1 MDAKS
6 LVFEYFFQIGSGLAA
21 GIVCVILPSLLV
33 FRLILSKMSAKTKKG
48 ELQ

>member
-21 GIVCVILPSLLV
+21 GIACVILPCLLV
-33 FRLILSKMSAKTKKG
+33 IRLIAAKLRSKKG
-48 ELQ
+48 GELH